1 MWFVALRH
9 LGPMNEPAFANMLLL
24 VGYLRGSLMA
34 WSIHISPHK
43 ISSSKHNDLRQS
55 TPQISEELSVSGHV
69 EASWADADPCGHFLI
84 LLFLCDW
91 IQQNLESFFWLPNW
105 TQVIRKLSV
114 VVLFSSIRF
123 ILEMFPSTATEL
135 TIGVRLGVG
144 IAEMTWFNF
153 SIHPLLSFTTD
164 FSQTD
169 NPPESPPSRSP
180 LLIL

>member
-1 MWFVALRH
+1 MWFVAFRH

-34 WSIHISPHK
+34 WSIHISPHFFQLK
-43 ISSSKHNDLRQS
+43 ATTYVNPRLRLAKKF
-55 TPQISEELSVSGHV
+55 TVSGHV

-91 IQQNLESFFWLPNW
+91 IQRNLESFFWLPNW
-105 TQVIRKLSV
+105 TQLIRKLSI

-123 ILEMFPSTATEL
+123 ILDMFPSTATEL
-135 TIGVRLGVG
+135 TIGVRIGVG

-153 SIHPLLSFTTD
+153 SIYPLFE
-164 FSQTD
+164 FHHWF
-169 NPPESPPSRSP
+169 
-180 LLIL
+180 